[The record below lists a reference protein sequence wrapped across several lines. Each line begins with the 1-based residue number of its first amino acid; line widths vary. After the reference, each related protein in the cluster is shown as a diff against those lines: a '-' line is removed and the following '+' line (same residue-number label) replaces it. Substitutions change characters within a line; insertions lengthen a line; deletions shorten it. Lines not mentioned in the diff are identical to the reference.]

1 MELDANEQIGTSED
15 SKGDES
21 ESRGFYVVL
30 EYFRETN
37 AEALRTRTRVQR
49 MLDLVNSSDRP
60 IAIAAFEE
68 TRQLINKKIRDAQL
82 RGMLI
87 EELRRTDPE
96 TKAWYARE
104 LVQVRNGWG
113 DLNELWPPSNE
124 QDESLSALVK
134 RAQASITILDS
145 VIFTCACQTI
155 PNELDNYL
163 ENYRIGTCLD
173 FVATFKDQ
181 LPNEE
186 STRAVLAALAP
197 QRIAVSGLID
207 LRNAQVIKADQRVW
221 RQVVSVAAVVA
232 AAAAGFILILIAVHL
247 GTWFHFKVALKQ
259 SQWTAL
265 NGAYLLVLV
274 GVLFHW
280 VLDRVKQ
287 NRSGTDVT
295 PFSEWLLWIH
305 VNEVSIV
312 VRIVTVWL
320 MVGLAVGFRVFDLTD
335 SGQPFT
341 YFTAG
346 YFMDSTFDALIGRFN
361 TFISSHDPN
370 KEG

>member
-1 MELDANEQIGTSED
+1 MSH
-15 SKGDES
+15 
-21 ESRGFYVVL
+21 
-30 EYFRETN
+30 
-37 AEALRTRTRVQR
+37 
-49 MLDLVNSSDRP
+49 
-60 IAIAAFEE
+60 
-68 TRQLINKKIRDAQL
+68 
-82 RGMLI
+82 
-87 EELRRTDPE
+87 
-96 TKAWYARE
+96 
-104 LVQVRNGWG
+104 
-113 DLNELWPPSNE
+113 
-124 QDESLSALVK
+124 
-134 RAQASITILDS
+134 
-145 VIFTCACQTI
+145 
-155 PNELDNYL
+155 
-163 ENYRIGTCLD
+163 

-186 STRAVLAALAP
+186 STRAGSGLTP
-197 QRIAVSGLID
+197 QRIAVLGLID

-247 GTWFHFKVALKQ
+247 GTSFYFKVALKQ
-259 SQWTAL
+259 SRWTAL

-287 NRSGTDVT
+287 NRSGTDAT

-361 TFISSHDPN
+361 AFISSHDPN